1 MLPNVFISST
11 IQDISHLR
19 DSVRDVIIEIGYTT
33 IMSEYGDIGYLPE
46 SSAEESC
53 YLALKDCQLAVFI
66 IGKRYGSI
74 SKNGLSITHNE
85 FRTTRERKLPI
96 IFLVNDE
103 VQSFKR
109 VYDINENNG
118 SMTFPGM
125 DHPAKLFQLIQEFT
139 DSESNNGFVTYNN
152 VQSAKQNLK
161 KQIAHIV
168 GELLTKRFDPVK
180 GEIKDILSEI
190 TTLRHILLK
199 NEHEVAKQFSLAF
212 RFLLNE
218 ENKYLKE
225 IAEKISGSLE
235 ESVPELLKSNTFKSY
250 LSSRKVNYRL
260 LTTAEA
266 TEGLSITG
274 SNEAIQKGISSIY
287 FNELPYETI
296 RTKATLGGKPEYD
309 LQPEDP
315 NDEVVIFGVGKYNFW
330 ANANAER
337 LLELMFDKLKSIA
350 K

>member
-19 DSVRDVIIEIGYTT
+19 DSVRDVIIEIGYTP
-33 IMSEYGDIGYLPE
+33 IMSEYGDIGYLSE

-66 IGKRYGSI
+66 IGKRHGSI

-168 GELLTKRFDPVK
+168 GELLTKGFDPVK
-180 GEIKDILSEI
+180 GEIKNILSEI

-199 NEHEVAKQFSLAF
+199 TSMRSQ
-212 RFLLNE
+212 
-218 ENKYLKE
+218 
-225 IAEKISGSLE
+225 
-235 ESVPELLKSNTFKSY
+235 SNFHLHLDFCLMRRTSILRK
-250 LSSRKVNYRL
+250 SRKKFQGHLRKACLNY
-260 LTTAEA
+260 
-266 TEGLSITG
+266 
-274 SNEAIQKGISSIY
+274 
-287 FNELPYETI
+287 
-296 RTKATLGGKPEYD
+296 
-309 LQPEDP
+309 
-315 NDEVVIFGVGKYNFW
+315 
-330 ANANAER
+330 
-337 LLELMFDKLKSIA
+337 
-350 K
+350 